1 MPDPHHQEVRMSGT
15 TVFAPTSEQL
25 ALLRRLTQERGTTLP
40 WPRTR
45 AQADR
50 AIHRLI
56 GWKGATR

>member
-1 MPDPHHQEVRMSGT
+1 MSGT
-15 TVFAPTSEQL
+15 TTAFAPTREQL
-25 ALLRRLTQERGTTLP
+25 SVLRRLTQERGTTLP

-50 AIHRLI
+50 AIQRLI

>member
-1 MPDPHHQEVRMSGT
+1 MSGT
-15 TVFAPTSEQL
+15 TSAFEPTHEQL
-25 ALLRRLTQERGTTLP
+25 SLLRRLTQERGSTLP

-50 AIHRLI
+50 AIQRLI